1 MKKIEVCIGT
11 ACYLKCSY
19 KIVDKLQTL
28 AEKNNVSNK
37 VDISA
42 VFCLEHC
49 GDRGA
54 SIRLDNKDIYSVEE
68 NDIENFFN
76 EYIYKSL

>member
-11 ACYLKCSY
+11 ACYLKGSY

-28 AEKNNVSNK
+28 AEKYKVSDK
-37 VDISA
+37 IDISA

-49 GDRGA
+49 ADKGA
-54 SIRLDNKDIYSVEE
+54 SVRIDDKDIYSIEE
-68 NDIENFFN
+68 NEVETFFN
-76 EYIYKSL
+76 EHIYKLL